1 MDPRANYLKIR
12 GQLIKQQP
20 DNAGMKAYDYK
31 KMKAFGNKEGKDG
44 KVIVDFESSY
54 EPHQS
59 FQ

>member
-12 GQLIKQQP
+12 GQLIKQHP

-31 KMKAFGNKEGKDG
+31 NMNALGLKEGKDG

-54 EPHQS
+54 EPPQS